1 MFVRIA
7 RKAKSAYVEMYTVIL
22 PMCLCFHSDFVSR
35 INVIMLVWSYTP
47 EGWPSGNLYW
57 SVMSRRVTSPGAL
70 VKTMRPTWVRF
81 TLTGSMVPSL
91 LREWNTT
98 SLLTCR
104 EKEHWLKHTKN
115 TGLDLTWTEL
125 ERKIKYCVNNRLSR
139 LRNEQQASDWHETVK
154 YSKKLTLNV
163 VLRLTSA
170 NTNEASN
177 G

>member
-1 MFVRIA
+1 MFVQIA
-7 RKAKSAYVEMYTVIL
+7 RKVKSGYVEMYTVIL

-115 TGLDLTWTEL
+115 TGLHLTWAEL
-125 ERKIKYCVNNRLSR
+125 NWRGKLNTVWITDCPVWGMSNKQVTDMRL
-139 LRNEQQASDWHETVK
+139 LNTVK
-154 YSKKLTLNV
+154 NLLWM
-163 VLRLTSA
+163 LF
-170 NTNEASN
+170 
-177 G
+177 